1 MTWHARFL
9 DASELELNELV
20 DFPSAAP
27 LHAGVRKR
35 LLTNFPYALLYSLR
49 EDEIRI
55 LAVSHQR
62 RRPFYWQGRE

>member
-1 MTWHARFL
+1 M
-9 DASELELNELV
+9 V
-20 DFPSAAP
+20 DFPSVAP

>member
-1 MTWHARFL
+1 VRIRL
-9 DASELELNELV
+9 